1 MLAGG
6 ASLRWLVC
14 IFLMSRLFMATLP
27 GKYMTVC
34 VLLMDSV
41 RRGVRN
47 LADPIGFDSAN
58 PEDRMSQLAVIM
70 LALTKRNE
78 LMQSVERPLPLPM
91 PMPLPVPLPPA
102 KAEKSAGRAWS
113 IRRNLPTPHSC
124 VTRGLD
130 LGDRAGT
137 WHHPVQPSRP
147 PADPA
152 TRDAD
157 RREPAELLRA
167 RPLHGLVVRPA
178 FQAL

>member
-1 MLAGG
+1 M
-6 ASLRWLVC
+6 V
-14 IFLMSRLFMATLP
+14 TLP

-41 RRGVRN
+41 RRGVRY

-58 PEDRMSQLAVIM
+58 PEDPMSQLVM

-91 PMPLPVPLPPA
+91 PMPMPVPLPPA
-102 KAEKSAGRAWS
+102 KAEKIGRPCVVDPSKPAYAAQLRDHGFS
-113 IRRNLPTPHSC
+113 ISEIVQVPGITRSSLHGHLPT
-124 VTRGLD
+124 
-130 LGDRAGT
+130 
-137 WHHPVQPSRP
+137 RP
-147 PADPA
+147 P
-152 TRDAD
+152 DAD
-157 RREPAELLRA
+157 RREPAELLRD